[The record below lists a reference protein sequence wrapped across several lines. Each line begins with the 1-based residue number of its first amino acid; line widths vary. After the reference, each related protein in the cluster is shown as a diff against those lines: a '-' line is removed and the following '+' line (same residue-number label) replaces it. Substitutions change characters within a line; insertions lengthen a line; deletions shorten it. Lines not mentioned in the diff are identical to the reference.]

1 MVPCKR
7 ITGSGRSAELIAKEE
22 RISRMVEENERNLLR
37 IGRGKIFS
45 YEINVIGIKRRAMME
60 SSSIRAFIKRNY
72 IKFQCKR
79 KIDFYEE
86 FLLVKLLNLFIGS
99 IFFAL
104 TFNFKPV
111 RKYRFPFKTLTKES
125 GLSNLF
131 AMESTQSLSG

>member
-1 MVPCKR
+1 
-7 ITGSGRSAELIAKEE
+7 
-22 RISRMVEENERNLLR
+22 
-37 IGRGKIFS
+37 
-45 YEINVIGIKRRAMME
+45 MME
-60 SSSIRAFIKRNY
+60 SRNSIRAFIKRNY

-104 TFNFKPV
+104 TFKFKPV